1 MNLNS
6 NGDKNKIAG
15 RDYKE
20 NNVQID
26 SLDSSQTININVPVK
41 GIDDSPLVKSQRAS
55 IRQLVKAIAESE
67 NTEAAH
73 IWVKLHAE
81 LGVNGVSEISGTQYK
96 AALNFLNAL
105 LADSKEKKAKK
116 ILVAKILDRTRDRE
130 LKHKLNEHC
139 SIYYKTTR
147 LDELSHNQLVEIY
160 EWVEKTA
167 PVAASLDYK
176 EGISVS
182 FDGNHRTN
190 QPVNRSPFVELLTTH
205 SLVFVIV
212 FVAGFIVG
220 EIFSKI

>member
-6 NGDKNKIAG
+6 GGDKNKIAG

-26 SLDSSQTININVPVK
+26 SLDSSQTININVPAK
-41 GIDDSPLVKSQRAS
+41 GTEARPLVKSQRAS
-55 IRQLVKAIAESE
+55 IRQLVNAIADSE

-81 LGVNGVSEISGTQYK
+81 LGVNGVSEISGSQYK

-116 ILVAKILDRTRDRE
+116 ILVAKILDRTRERE

-147 LDELSHNQLVEIY
+147 LDELNHSQLVEIY
-160 EWVEKTA
+160 EWLDKNT
-167 PVAASLDYK
+167 PVASLDFT
-176 EGISVS
+176 EDMTTS
-182 FDGNHRTN
+182 FNNVEMSKTTKRD
-190 QPVNRSPFVELLTTH
+190 PLVELLTTH
-205 SLVFVIV
+205 SLVFLIV

-220 EIFSKI
+220 EVFSKI

>member
-6 NGDKNKIAG
+6 HGDKNKIAG

-26 SLDSSQTININVPVK
+26 SLDSSQTININVPAK
-41 GIDDSPLVKSQRAS
+41 GTEARPLVKSQRAS
-55 IRQLVKAIAESE
+55 IRQLVNAIAESE

-116 ILVAKILDRTRDRE
+116 ILVAKILDRTRERE

-167 PVAASLDYK
+167 PVASLDYK
-176 EGISVS
+176 DDMSVS
-182 FDGNHRTN
+182 FDGNLRTN
-190 QPVNRSPFVELLTTH
+190 HPVNRTPFVELLTTH

-220 EIFSKI
+220 EVFSKI

>member
-20 NNVQID
+20 NNVQIE
-26 SLDSSQTININVPVK
+26 SLDSSQTININVPAK
-41 GIDDSPLVKSQRAS
+41 AGEERPLVKSQRVS
-55 IRQLVKAIAESE
+55 IRKLVNAVAESE
-67 NTEAAH
+67 NTETAPV
-73 IWVKLHAE
+73 WVKLHAE
-81 LGVNGVSEISGTQYK
+81 LGVNGVSEISGSQYK

-116 ILVAKILDRTRDRE
+116 ILVAKILNKTEEQGLRY
-130 LKHKLNEHC
+130 KLNDHC

-167 PVAASLDYK
+167 PIVSPDYK
-176 EGISVS
+176 EDISVS
-182 FDGNHRTN
+182 FNDNIKTSN
-190 QPVNRSPFVELLTTH
+190 SVNRTPFIELLTTH

-212 FVAGFIVG
+212 FVAGFVVG
-220 EIFSKI
+220 EIVSNI

>member
-26 SLDSSQTININVPVK
+26 SLDSSQTININVLAK
-41 GIDDSPLVKSQRAS
+41 RMDERPLVKSQRAS
-55 IRQLVKAIAESE
+55 IRQLVNAIAESE
-67 NTEAAH
+67 NTEAAT

-81 LGVNGVSEISGTQYK
+81 LGVNGVGEISGRQYK
-96 AALNFLNAL
+96 ATLSFLNAL

-116 ILVAKILDRTRDRE
+116 HLVAKILDKTRECE
-130 LKHKLNEHC
+130 LRHKLNDYC
-139 SIYYKTTR
+139 GIYYKTTR

-160 EWVEKTA
+160 EWVEKTV
-167 PVAASLDYK
+167 PVTSFDYK
-176 EGISVS
+176 EDMTVS
-182 FDGNHRTN
+182 FDGNPRANKHI
-190 QPVNRSPFVELLTTH
+190 NRMTFVELLTTH
-205 SLVFVIV
+205 YLVFVIV

-220 EIFSKI
+220 EV

>member
-26 SLDSSQTININVPVK
+26 SLDSSQTININVPAK
-41 GIDDSPLVKSQRAS
+41 GTEARPLVKSQRAS
-55 IRQLVKAIAESE
+55 IRQLVNAIAESE

-147 LDELSHNQLVEIY
+147 LDELSHSQLVEIY
-160 EWVEKTA
+160 DWVEKIA
-167 PVAASLDYK
+167 PIVSPDHK
-176 EGISVS
+176 EGMSVS
-182 FDGNHRTN
+182 FDGNPRTN
-190 QPVNRSPFVELLTTH
+190 QPVNRSPFVELLATH

>member
-6 NGDKNKIAG
+6 DGDKNKIAG

-26 SLDSSQTININVPVK
+26 SLDSSQTININVPAK
-41 GIDDSPLVKSQRAS
+41 GMEERPLVKSQRAS
-55 IRQLVKAIAESE
+55 IRQLVSAIAESE

-81 LGVNGVSEISGTQYK
+81 LGVNGVSEISGSQYK

-116 ILVAKILDRTRDRE
+116 ILVAKILDRTRERE

-147 LDELSHNQLVEIY
+147 LDELSHSQLVEIY

-167 PVAASLDYK
+167 PIVSPDHK
-176 EGISVS
+176 EGMSVS
-182 FDGNHRTN
+182 FDGNPRTN

-212 FVAGFIVG
+212 FVAGFVVG

>member
-26 SLDSSQTININVPVK
+26 SLDSSQTININVPAK
-41 GIDDSPLVKSQRAS
+41 GAEARPLVKSQRAS
-55 IRQLVKAIAESE
+55 IRQLVNAIAESE

-96 AALNFLNAL
+96 VALNFLNAL
-105 LADSKEKKAKK
+105 LAASKEKKAKK

-147 LDELSHNQLVEIY
+147 LDELNHSQLVEIY
-160 EWVEKTA
+160 DWVEKIA
-167 PVAASLDYK
+167 PIVSPDHK
-176 EGISVS
+176 EGMSVS

-190 QPVNRSPFVELLTTH
+190 QPVNISPFVELLTTH